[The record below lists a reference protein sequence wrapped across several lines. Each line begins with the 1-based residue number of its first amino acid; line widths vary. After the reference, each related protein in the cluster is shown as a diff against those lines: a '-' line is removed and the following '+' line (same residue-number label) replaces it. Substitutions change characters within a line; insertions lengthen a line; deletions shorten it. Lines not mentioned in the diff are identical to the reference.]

1 MHTEIVGLNPI
12 SAHKCCP
19 NTELICPEHQPY
31 PEWSHQPLI
40 LQRYKLSM
48 CRNAAAAALLPS
60 HLQHCSMLMPH
71 YKQYK
76 HTDVILLQNIRGTIP
91 TAAAVILTAV
101 ILTAVQCGY
110 STSCCRLLQVSPC
123 DLAASPWCPHCS
135 VSSARLSSVL
145 PRNLDIMEVIYM

>member
-1 MHTEIVGLNPI
+1 MHTEIVQLNPI

-48 CRNAAAAALLPS
+48 CRYAAAAALLPS

-76 HTDVILLQNIRGTIP
+76 HTMLCN
-91 TAAAVILTAV
+91 LTAEHQEYNSYCCSSYIDCNYIYCSTV
-101 ILTAVQCGY
+101 WVQY
-110 STSCCRLLQVSPC
+110 LLLQVAAGVPLRPGG
-123 DLAASPWCPHCS
+123 LALVA
-135 VSSARLSSVL
+135 ALQRVL
-145 PRNLDIMEVIYM
+145 GQTFQRPPPQPGYYGG